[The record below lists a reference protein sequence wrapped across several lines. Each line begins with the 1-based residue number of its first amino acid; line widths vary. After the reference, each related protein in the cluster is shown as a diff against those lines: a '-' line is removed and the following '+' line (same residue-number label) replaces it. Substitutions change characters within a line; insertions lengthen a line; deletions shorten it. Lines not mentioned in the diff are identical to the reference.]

1 MVQSLFVLPLHAEP
15 KTIAHEIR
23 HDYDILEKALAYILA
38 SGNRQ
43 NKEVS
48 KNRS

>member
-1 MVQSLFVLPLHAEP
+1 MILSLFILSLQAKP

-43 NKEVS
+43 NIEVS